1 MTIHNPK
8 NEKMTHSNYSTSH
21 SNTQRPRHFRT
32 MSTRNPF
39 DYIRLLFWV
48 LFRPDFIKVYRI
60 RCNVPQRLAFT
71 HQALWLVT
79 HLLWGSLLL
88 VIAVPMGTGGLP
100 VSPEIATVM
109 VVAVIGAWVL
119 TGRFGLYESAQI
131 PTRLILG
138 NLLVAFGV
146 VSLIAIT
153 LNQSSVSTLPV
164 IIMCVAAIVCSLI
177 AVSVA
182 SVFRLKTAEKIAG
195 IIAMVTT
202 GGLSTLVFDLME
214 AAWIPVSVIIIAIF
228 LVGVIEDRYD
238 VSKHS

>member
-8 NEKMTHSNYSTSH
+8 NEKMTHSNYSTSN

-39 DYIRLLFWV
+39 DYMRLLFWV
-48 LFRPDFIKVYRI
+48 LFRPDFVKVYRI
-60 RCNVPQRLAFT
+60 RCNVPQRKAFT
-71 HQALWLVT
+71 QQALWLVT

-88 VIAVPMGTGGLP
+88 AIAVPIGMGSLP
-100 VSPEIATVM
+100 VSPVVATVM
-109 VVAVIGAWVL
+109 IVAVVGAWVL
-119 TGRFGLYESAQI
+119 TGRYGLYEAAQI

-138 NLLVAFGV
+138 NLMVAFGV

-153 LNQSSVSTLPV
+153 LNHSSVSTLPV
-164 IIMCVAAIVCSLI
+164 IIMCVAAIVCSLM

-182 SVFRLKTAEKIAG
+182 SVFRLKTAEKVAG
-195 IIAMVTT
+195 IIAMVTG

-228 LVGVIEDRYD
+228 LVGVVEDRYD